1 MEKLKRKRKNP
12 LSYARPPLKCPCNPS
27 EDPQGDP
34 NTGHSLCVVW
44 ATKMQILQVL
54 ELAAPV

>member
-27 EDPQGDP
+27 EDPKATQILAI
-34 NTGHSLCVVW
+34 LCVLYGPRKCKFSRSW
-44 ATKMQILQVL
+44 S
-54 ELAAPV
+54 